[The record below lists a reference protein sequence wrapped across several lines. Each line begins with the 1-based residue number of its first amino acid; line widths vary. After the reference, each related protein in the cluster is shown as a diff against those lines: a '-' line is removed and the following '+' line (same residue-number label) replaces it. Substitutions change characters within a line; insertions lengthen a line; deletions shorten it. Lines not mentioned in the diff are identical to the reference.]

1 MFREN
6 NLLNNLYTKY
16 TKYTKQEEEIKYI
29 SIVIDSELSVFTLEE
44 SKYLSKM
51 YISFYTCQI
60 DLEAESDSIYSW
72 MFSKFNPK
80 REENELYKKK
90 IYWLDNQLQ
99 QNFGVKFTDI
109 FPLYYNNYESKTLD
123 NIIETYNNHL
133 TNISN
138 TTNINTDK
146 LRNWFINNLAT
157 IEEYYYSIK

>member
-1 MFREN
+1 
-6 NLLNNLYTKY
+6 
-16 TKYTKQEEEIKYI
+16 
-29 SIVIDSELSVFTLEE
+29 
-44 SKYLSKM
+44 M
-51 YISFYTCQI
+51 YISFYTCQLDI
-60 DLEAESDSIYSW
+60 EAESDSIYSW

-109 FPLYYNNYESKTLD
+109 FPLYYNNYEPKTLD
-123 NIIETYNNHL
+123 NIIEIYNNHL
-133 TNISN
+133 TNINN